1 MTVWLTRELL
11 LAVHDEQI
19 AEHGGASGIRDM
31 GLLESAIARPLNRAG
46 YGGADMAEIGALYA
60 LAIARNHPF
69 VDGNKRTAFV
79 ALETFLILNGLA
91 LTADDAEATVM
102 MLDMAAGTVSEA
114 MFIEWVRTSLVKR

>member
-31 GLLESAIARPLNRAG
+31 GLLESAIARPLNHAG
-46 YGGADMAEIGALYA
+46 YVEADLAELGALYA

-69 VDGNKRTAFV
+69 ADGNKRTAFV
-79 ALETFLILNGLA
+79 ALETFLVLNGLE
-91 LTADDAEATVM
+91 LTAGDAEATVM
-102 MLDMAAGTVSEA
+102 MLDMAAGTVSDA
-114 MFIEWVRTSLVKR
+114 TFIEWVRTSAVEQ

>member
-19 AEHGGASGIRDM
+19 AEHGGAAGLRDM
-31 GLLESAIARPLNRAG
+31 GLLESAVARPLNHAG
-46 YGGADMAEIGALYA
+46 YGGADLAEMGALYA

-79 ALETFLILNGLA
+79 ALETFLVLNGLE
-91 LTADDAEATVM
+91 LTAGDAEATVM
-102 MLDMAAGTVSEA
+102 MLDMAAGTISDA
-114 MFIEWVRTSLVKR
+114 TFIEWVRTSVVEQ